1 MTMGPTM
8 RSSYARRVSR
18 GHAKPCALI
27 AMMLV
32 MTCAA
37 CKSGANQTSDAGPRS
52 CGTVQTSLGPVE
64 STDDGSACS
73 FLGIPYAAPPIGA
86 NRWRPPQPATPWTA
100 PRESVAGSSC
110 PQLPFP
116 FFGATSS
123 DEDCLYL
130 NVFVPNPP
138 PAKPAPVMVFVHG
151 GGFIVG
157 AGSSPLYDG
166 ANLATASGA
175 IVVTFNYRLGPFG
188 FLSNAAL
195 RGEDPSHPSA
205 GNYGIEDQIAAL
217 EWVQANAASFGGDPH
232 QVTIFG
238 ESAGGSSMFLHLVSP
253 KSEGLFARV
262 IVESGWAPY
271 GSPARSTSAADQ
283 EGTAFATA
291 LGCTDDA
298 SLMACLRG
306 KSVSDV
312 LNALPTKL
320 DGFQSRQGA
329 DWIPVVDG
337 DVFPD
342 DPMKLFASGA
352 FAKVPVLLGNNTN
365 EGSIFLNGNTTIVD
379 DASYLAFEEVQYP
392 GHGAEVVAKYPPS
405 AYPGSYLEA
414 AGAAFTDG
422 SLLCPTRRIARAI
435 VAAGAQAYRYRFA
448 HPLAN
453 FLIPNLGAFHA
464 SELLFVFGN
473 PLGGTRLTDDETP
486 LSQTMM
492 GYWGSFATTGDPNGN
507 GRTPWPAYEATHET
521 EMILDLTQSTED
533 QYKREACDFWDGIY

>member
-1 MTMGPTM
+1 M
-8 RSSYARRVSR
+8 SR
-18 GHAKPCALI
+18 GQRGCGALI
-27 AMMLV
+27 SIAVV
-32 MTCAA
+32 MTCSA
-37 CKSGANQTSDAGPRS
+37 CKSGANDTSDAGPPS
-52 CGTVQTSLGPVE
+52 CGTIQTSLGPVA
-64 STDDGSACS
+64 STADGSACS
-73 FLGIPYAAPPIGA
+73 FLGIPYAAPPVGP
-86 NRWRPPQPATPWTA
+86 NRWRPPQPAAAWTA
-100 PRESVAGSSC
+100 PRESVIGSSC

-116 FFGATSS
+116 FFGAPSS

-166 ANLATASGA
+166 ANLASATGA
-175 IVVTFNYRLGPFG
+175 IVVTFNYRLGAFG

-195 RGEDPSHPSA
+195 RAEDASHPSA
-205 GNYGIEDQIAAL
+205 GNYGLEDQIAAL
-217 EWVQANAASFGGDPH
+217 EWVQANAASFGGDPR
-232 QVTIFG
+232 QVTLFG
-238 ESAGGSSMFLHLVSP
+238 ESAGGTSMFLHLVSP
-253 KSEGLFARV
+253 KSQGLFERV

-271 GSPARSTSAADQ
+271 GSPVRPMSAADQ
-283 EGTAFATA
+283 EGAAFATA

-306 KSVSDV
+306 KSVTDV
-312 LNALPTKL
+312 LHALPTKL

-329 DWIPVVDG
+329 DWLPVVDG
-337 DVFPD
+337 DFLPD

-379 DASYLAFEEVQYP
+379 DPSYLAFEEVQYP
-392 GHGAEVVAKYPPS
+392 GHGADVVAKYPPS
-405 AYPGSYLEA
+405 SYAGSYLDA
-414 AGAAFTDG
+414 AAEAFTDG
-422 SLLCPTRRIARAI
+422 SLVCPTRRIARAI
-435 VAAGAQAYRYRFA
+435 VAAGMPAYRYRFA
-448 HPLAN
+448 HALTN

-473 PLGGTRLTDDETP
+473 PLGGTRLTDEEAP

-492 GYWGSFATTGDPNGN
+492 GYWGSFAAASDPNGN
-507 GRTPWPAYEATHET
+507 GRAPWPAYDAAHET
-521 EMILDLTQSTED
+521 DMVLDLTPSTED
-533 QYKREACDFWDGIY
+533 QYKRDACDFWDSVY